1 MDGMNPHA
9 DEHPIRFDLLTENP
23 VYKPF
28 RYPWAYEAWLTQQ
41 RVHWLPEEVPLADDV
56 KDWHRNLTDG
66 ERNLLT
72 PDLPLLHPG
81 RCRGEQLLHEALQ
94 RRCSNPPRC

>member
-1 MDGMNPHA
+1 MDGLPPS
-9 DEHPIRFDLLTENP
+9 DTHPGSFDLLTENP

-56 KDWHRNLTDG
+56 KDWHRNLTD
-66 ERNLLT
+66 
-72 PDLPLLHPG
+72 
-81 RCRGEQLLHEALQ
+81 
-94 RRCSNPPRC
+94 RRAQPADARYSASSPRPMSR

>member
-1 MDGMNPHA
+1 MTDAQVAAASSTVAAN
-9 DEHPIRFDLLTENP
+9 LLTENP

-56 KDWHRNLTDG
+56 KDWHKDLTDG

-72 PDLPLLHPG
+72 QIFRFFYSG
-81 RCRGEQLLHEALQ
+81 RCRGKQLLHAALQ
-94 RRCSNPPRC
+94 SGVQTD

>member
-1 MDGMNPHA
+1 MDGMTPHENGA
-9 DEHPIRFDLLTENP
+9 PRRMDLLTENP

-56 KDWHRNLTDG
+56 KDWHRNLTDA
-66 ERNLLT
+66 ERNLLLIKGAV
-72 PDLPLLHPG
+72 PGPNGGLLEVRNAIKG
-81 RCRGEQLLHEALQ
+81 
-94 RRCSNPPRC
+94 